1 MISEKTVELNLT
13 TELINWFSI
22 TTGRVHYALAPSQ
35 RMEGIF
41 GFDTAILAYGT
52 GILIQYKRAYVEGTI
67 WTWHLNRTTRQD
79 QHLRLQIIERQ
90 GVPVLYALPNFH
102 TPSEIATFRR
112 HLLVLTFWFP
122 PSYINPPGGPI
133 GHHEVNYDASN
144 GRWWVSSD
152 NISDIKP
159 PLKIDEVK
167 KIMRAKKHRGN
178 LAKTIETFNKVL
190 LKELPNT
197 KGSINK
203 IEDNEIFGV
212 NIFANNQ

>member
-22 TTGRVHYALAPSQ
+22 ITGKVHYALAPSQ

-41 GFDTAILAYGT
+41 GFDTAILANGT
-52 GILIQYKRAYVEGTI
+52 GILIQYKRAYVNGTI

-79 QHLRLQIIERQ
+79 QHLRLQIIERL
-90 GVPVLYALPNFH
+90 GVPVFYALPNFH
-102 TPSEIATFRR
+102 TPSEIETYRK
-112 HLLVLTFWFP
+112 HLLVLTFWFR
-122 PSYINPPGGPI
+122 PSYINTPGGSI
-133 GHHEVNYDASN
+133 GHHEVNYDASS

-159 PLKIDEVK
+159 PLKIDEVA
-167 KIMRAKKHRGN
+167 KIMRAKKNRGN

-190 LKELPNT
+190 IKELANT
-197 KGSINK
+197 IDSDSK

-212 NIFANNQ
+212 SIFANNQ